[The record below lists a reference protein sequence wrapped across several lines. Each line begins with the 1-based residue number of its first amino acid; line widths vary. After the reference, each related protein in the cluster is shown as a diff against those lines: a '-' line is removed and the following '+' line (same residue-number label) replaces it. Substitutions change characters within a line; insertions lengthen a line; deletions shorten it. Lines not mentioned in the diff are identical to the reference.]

1 MKLTVYG
8 YCEGED
14 NENPALLREVTI
26 VASPMVLR
34 RIAAFLNHA
43 ADLMEKHGAA
53 FGHEHL
59 QDFDKTIAAHPALI
73 VSQESSGSAPGGQ

>member
-1 MKLTVYG
+1 MKMYG
-8 YCEGED
+8 YREGED
-14 NENPALLREVTI
+14 SEAPALLGEVTL
-26 VASPMVLR
+26 VASPRVLR

-59 QDFDKTIAAHPALI
+59 QDFDKTMAARPALI
-73 VSQESSGSAPGGQ
+73 VSQESRVR